1 MNAFE
6 VLWPIFFL
14 RASHFFEEIS
24 LRGGGRLPSENAP
37 QPAAKETSMRFASA
51 MSGIIAIALCN
62 HQSWSDILVLLASF
76 HGYIP
81 FSTFFLKKWRFGI
94 PLNE

>member
-1 MNAFE
+1 MAHFFSSGK
-6 VLWPIFFL
+6 PFL
-14 RASHFFEEIS
+14 RRDIFK
-24 LRGGGRLPSENAP
+24 GGGRLPSENAP

-81 FSTFFLKKWRFGI
+81 FSTFFLKKGRFGI

>member
-1 MNAFE
+1 MAHFFSSGK
-6 VLWPIFFL
+6 PFL
-14 RASHFFEEIS
+14 RRDIFKG
-24 LRGGGRLPSENAP
+24 GGGRLPSENAP

-81 FSTFFLKKWRFGI
+81 FSTFFLKKGRFGI

>member
-1 MNAFE
+1 
-6 VLWPIFFL
+6 
-14 RASHFFEEIS
+14 
-24 LRGGGRLPSENAP
+24 
-37 QPAAKETSMRFASA
+37 MRFASA

-81 FSTFFLKKWRFGI
+81 FSTFFLKKGRFGI